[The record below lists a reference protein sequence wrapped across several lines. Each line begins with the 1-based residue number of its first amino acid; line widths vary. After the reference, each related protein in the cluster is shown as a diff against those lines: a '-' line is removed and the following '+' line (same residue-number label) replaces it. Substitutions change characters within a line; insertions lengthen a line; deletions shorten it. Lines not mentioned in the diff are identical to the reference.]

1 MPKPILVKDKKL
13 EKEIHDLASAERNLE
28 VELAREIKVLSKE
41 IRRMKDMEVIQIF
54 KQPWRF
60 MGFCLLKGILIGFG
74 SVLGATIFLSLFVY
88 LLAQISLVPIV
99 GDFVKDVIETIEN
112 PTVIES
118 PINEQ
123 TIIDQ
128 YHQAQEEIQNSQ
140 GL

>member
-1 MPKPILVKDKKL
+1 MPKTILVKDEKL
-13 EKEIHDLASAERNLE
+13 EKEIHSLASVERDLE
-28 VELAREIKVLSKE
+28 IELAREIAVLSKE

-118 PINEQ
+118 PVDEQ

-128 YHQAQEEIQNSQ
+128 YHEAQEEIKKNS
-140 GL
+140 L